1 MRQKFAIGFALCL
14 CLGLLGCGHV
24 PLPAGVQRDVRAIEE
39 VVETFRLAILN
50 KDKPAYMRQFFS
62 DQAQAIGWQAVVD
75 DAKLAQIQ
83 RERPQ
88 AIKARPIPGNNFIA
102 LIDSVLASPTVEE
115 ERIANL
121 KVDTDGEIATASFDY
136 AYLSDGKLSNW
147 GKEQWLLVR
156 TEQGW
161 KIFSVVYTIRDPS
174 EVPSS
179 GAKP

>member
-1 MRQKFAIGFALCL
+1 MLQKIVLVCA
-14 CLGLLGCGHV
+14 LGLALPGCV
-24 PLPAGVQRDVRAIEE
+24 SLPRSSGPPEDVQAVFR
-39 VVETFRLAILN
+39 VVEAFQRALLN
-50 KDKPAYMRQFFS
+50 KDKPAFVRLFFS
-62 DQAQAIGWQAVVD
+62 DRPEAIGWQAVVD

-115 ERIANL
+115 ERISNL
-121 KVDTDGEIATASFDY
+121 KVDTDGEIAAASFDY

-161 KIFSVVYTIRDPS
+161 KIFSVVYTIRDPL
-174 EVPSS
+174 P
-179 GAKP
+179 